1 MAENLIGSSLAEIGQ
16 KSTALSPDRIH
27 NFNPKCDLDHSGP
40 APARVNQ
47 CLATRLNKVTR
58 ETKMKKS
65 IITAATLLLL
75 STLSVAAQN
84 LKGSEGSSE
93 GADGNPRPLF
103 NQSEHRANAMKK
115 NWYQAESST
124 TDALEAGDGDRME
137 AIPNYI
143 NRSQLR

>member
-1 MAENLIGSSLAEIGQ
+1 
-16 KSTALSPDRIH
+16 
-27 NFNPKCDLDHSGP
+27 
-40 APARVNQ
+40 
-47 CLATRLNKVTR
+47 
-58 ETKMKKS
+58 MKKS

-115 NWYQAESST
+115 NWYQTESST